1 MSVQVVARLAH
12 SLQVEL
18 IRAESLRAMRE
29 RPNNPEAMDL
39 ALHGAAILMSN
50 NVNNSACNE
59 AITLNER
66 ALVLDPQNVIAKVDL
81 AIALTLRAQNSWSE
95 DRSADIARA
104 DELTDDALAI
114 YPDDTWAHY
123 TKGWLFAIKHQ
134 WASALTETEM
144 AIEDDRSNAKAYGHA
159 AIYKILLGR
168 SAESFADVE
177 TALRLSPH
185 DSDARLWQAFLC
197 YGRTNSAQ
205 WDKAIE
211 QCEKA
216 VAAVPE
222 DWFEHIFALAD
233 LAAAYAWAGHD
244 KEAKDTL
251 AKLSKLHPNC
261 MQSYQSVLDA
271 SDDPKFKA
279 DVARIM
285 EGLRK
290 LDVTERQTKSN

>member
-1 MSVQVVARLAH
+1 
-12 SLQVEL
+12 
-18 IRAESLRAMRE
+18 
-29 RPNNPEAMDL
+29 
-39 ALHGAAILMSN
+39 
-50 NVNNSACNE
+50 
-59 AITLNER
+59 
-66 ALVLDPQNVIAKVDL
+66 
-81 AIALTLRAQNSWSE
+81 
-95 DRSADIARA
+95 
-104 DELTDDALAI
+104 
-114 YPDDTWAHY
+114 
-123 TKGWLFAIKHQ
+123 
-134 WASALTETEM
+134 M

-159 AIYKILLGR
+159 ALYKILLGR

-185 DSDARLWQAFLC
+185 DGDARVWQAFLC
-197 YGRTNSAQ
+197 YGRANSAQ

-216 VAAVPE
+216 AAAVPE
-222 DWFEHIFALAD
+222 DWFRALLVLAD

-251 AKLSKLHPNC
+251 AKLSKLHPNY
-261 MQSYQSVLDA
+261 MQSYQSALDA

-279 DVARIM
+279 DIARIM